1 MSLIHTKTIMKKILV
16 SILAV
21 TAMLL
26 SANAQEANESLLI
39 GNAGNNWF
47 LGLGGGVNAMY
58 DEAQFSMPKNLAI
71 NANLGKWFTPA
82 IGFRAGYV
90 GLKDKNVLKTNWFA
104 GDNQFNYNL
113 AHLDA
118 MWNIANTA
126 SYKASRVWNPILYV
140 RGGYIFA
147 KYNDNKREGVG
158 GGLGLDNRF
167 RLGNRVSL
175 SLDVSA
181 LVTNGMNFG
190 KAASRFSTFLT
201 GTAGLVFDLGGRGFN
216 TPAKGLDPALL
227 AAAQERLSAAEQR
240 AQQAQN
246 TIVGLNRQLAKYN
259 DLVNGKIYEYL
270 NGDFKE
276 TEAPAAEALMVPEI
290 LYFDL
295 GKATLTGREL
305 ARLEYYAENT
315 FKKDQKLLV
324 TGCAD
329 LGTGTREAN
338 DRLSKQRA
346 EYVKNVLVNQFGY
359 KAENIETK
367 ADVMPGDAPIKGRI
381 VTIEVK

>member
-1 MSLIHTKTIMKKILV
+1 MKKIFLSLIAV
-16 SILAV
+16 AALAV
-21 TAMLL
+21 
-26 SANAQEANESLLI
+26 SANAQEPVSNLLI
-39 GNAGNNWF
+39 GPGSNNWF
-47 LGLGGGVNAMY
+47 LEIGGGANFTYDQKTLSKFSPAVEVN
-58 DEAQFSMPKNLAI
+58 F
-71 NANLGKWFTPA
+71 GKWFTPA
-82 IGFRAGYV
+82 IGFRMGYHGIK
-90 GLKDKNVLKTNWFA
+90 GLAADNTKTWFSGDKAF
-104 GDNQFNYNL
+104 GFHM

-118 MWNIANTA
+118 MWNLAGTGT
-126 SYKASRVWNPILYV
+126 YKRDRVWNPILYV
-140 RGGYIFA
+140 RGAFIFPTAANA
-147 KYNDNKREGVG
+147 KAQESIAG
-158 GGLGLDNRF
+158 GIGLANQF

-175 SLDVSA
+175 SIDLSTVMTAERNFRTSPVSGNA
-181 LVTNGMNFG
+181 RVSFPT
-190 KAASRFSTFLT
+190 A
-201 GTAGLVFDLGGRGFN
+201 TAGLVFDLGGRGFN
-216 TPAKGLDPALL
+216 APEKGLDPALL
-227 AAAQERLSAAEQR
+227 AAAQDKLAAAEAR
-240 AQQAQN
+240 AQQADA

-259 DLVNGKIYEYL
+259 DLVNGKVYEYL
-270 NGDFKE
+270 NGNFKE
-276 TEAPAAEALMVPEI
+276 TEVKESVAMVPEI

-381 VTIEVK
+381 VTIEVQ